1 MHSGGEPLIPNLL
14 KENTFK
20 YSVAYSDGVKNNL
33 GHIDKRNN
41 ISDIPLVVLCIYE
54 INFLI
59 NMVVIDTSG
68 YYYEPCWCGYNS

>member
-1 MHSGGEPLIPNLL
+1 MHSGGEPPTPNLL

-20 YSVAYSDGVKNNL
+20 YSVACSDGVKNNL

-41 ISDIPLVVLCIYE
+41 ISDIPLVVLYIYE

-59 NMVVIDTSG
+59 NMVVIATSR
-68 YYYEPCWCGYNS
+68 YYYEPCWRGYNS